1 MKRAILSA
9 GMAMLLMTVSAQ
21 ENSYIVKTRNA
32 TKKVA
37 VENLLTEE
45 VEVEEEET
53 ATDFV
58 GQHFKYYSLC
68 DWKEGMKF
76 MVMPEKYDLVVRT
89 FCDAGTGKEVSSMSL
104 RHKIMVYKGKS
115 ESS

>member
-32 TKKVA
+32 ANKVA

-45 VEVEEEET
+45 VDYEDE
-53 ATDFV
+53 
-58 GQHFKYYSLC
+58 
-68 DWKEGMKF
+68 
-76 MVMPEKYDLVVRT
+76 
-89 FCDAGTGKEVSSMSL
+89 
-104 RHKIMVYKGKS
+104 
-115 ESS
+115 